1 MSRKSAKM
9 AVTYIVTILLTL
21 VVVGGVIW
29 YMAEYML
36 FTDKKDPTSGVH
48 LEQMVSTADYTPT
61 DADNRTLLLILDAEK
76 RQSAACFVVTR
87 FLAEEKQVI
96 FLALP
101 TTTKCPSGDSLYDVY
116 RNGGTTAAVSAAE
129 SLLGLDIDKYIKFNS
144 DSFGT
149 IVSIFGGV
157 DYDVPYNLIYDN
169 PSTGEE
175 TIIREGRT
183 YLDSTTMRKVLTYP
197 NYKAG
202 EEYRA
207 RCTGLILSEMLN
219 DGVNSKFPANMDDYF
234 SGVINSDIETDI
246 TKYDYDEV
254 SAAMKYVA
262 AESDRISMFVT
273 ASGAD
278 DENGLYELDKNFVK
292 SLTEWLKLYDE
303 TVPSET
309 SSPKGILD

>member
-1 MSRKSAKM
+1 MSRKGAKM

-21 VVVGGVIW
+21 AVVGGVIW
-29 YMAEYML
+29 YMSEYML
-36 FTDKKDPTSGVH
+36 NTEKEDPSSGIH
-48 LEQMVSTADYTPT
+48 LEQMVSDADYEPS
-61 DADNRTLLLILDAEK
+61 DADNRTLLLVLDTEK
-76 RQSAACFVVTR
+76 RQSASCFVITR
-87 FLAEEKQVI
+87 FLSEEKQVI
-96 FLALP
+96 FLPLP
-101 TTTKCPSGDSLYDVY
+101 TTTRCPSGESLYDVY
-116 RNGGTTAAVSAAE
+116 RNGGTTAAVTAAE
-129 SLLGLDIDKYIKFNS
+129 QLLGLDIDKYIRFNS

-149 IVSIFGGV
+149 VVSIFGGV

-183 YLDSTTMRKVLTYP
+183 YLDAVTMRKVLTYP

-219 DGVNSKFPANMDDYF
+219 DGVNSKFAANMDDYF

-273 ASGAD
+273 ASGTE
-278 DENGLYELDKNFVK
+278 DENGLFVLDENFIK

-303 TVPSET
+303 TAET
-309 SSPKGILD
+309 EASSPKGILD

>member
-1 MSRKSAKM
+1 MSRKGAKM

-21 VVVGGVIW
+21 AVAGGVIW
-29 YMAEYML
+29 YMAKYML
-36 FTDKKDPTSGVH
+36 FTEKDDSSSGIH
-48 LEQMVSTADYTPT
+48 LEQMVSDADYVPT
-61 DADNRTLLLILDAEK
+61 DADNRTLLLVLDTEK
-76 RQSAACFVVTR
+76 RQTATCFVVTR

-96 FLALP
+96 FLSLP

-116 RNGGTTAAVSAAE
+116 RNGGTTAAVTAAE
-129 SLLGLDIDKYIKFNS
+129 QLLGLDIDKYIKFNS

-183 YLDSTTMRKVLTYP
+183 YLDAATMRKVLTYP

-219 DGVNSKFPANMDDYF
+219 DGVNSKFAANMDDYF

-254 SAAMKYVA
+254 SAAMKYVVS
-262 AESDRISMFVT
+262 ESDKISMFVT
-273 ASGAD
+273 ASGTD
-278 DENGLYELDKNFVK
+278 DDNGLFVLDENFIR

-303 TVPSET
+303 TAETET